1 MIGMTALGI
10 VSSGNSAWG
19 VRSVGVWGGTSGQTR
34 EGHLVI
40 SSITG
45 PSYSTGYTKSVSVE
59 KSSLFH
65 LQTKQG

>member
-45 PSYSTGYTKSVSVE
+45 PSYRYICIISFLD
-59 KSSLFH
+59 SLDAI
-65 LQTKQG
+65 LLMR

>member
-45 PSYSTGYTKSVSVE
+45 PSYRSNACSAVVLQYMHAF
-59 KSSLFH
+59 LFI
-65 LQTKQG
+65 